1 MKKVL
6 VVIVLVDMNESFNF
20 WTLDNDIKMSKP
32 PKFYLHHH
40 ISRVCVNTNLLVLIF
55 HLILVK
61 EDETLMYTT
70 IICRTNILLTNNV
83 GT

>member
-1 MKKVL
+1 MKKVV

-40 ISRVCVNTNLLVLIF
+40 ISRVSLVV
-55 HLILVK
+55 VK
-61 EDETLMYTT
+61 RVYDSSSCL
-70 IICRTNILLTNNV
+70 
-83 GT
+83 